1 VTLHIYNP
9 GMDALTADPQQTGEP
24 AVKGRSPILPKIAAL
39 PYADSHDTGDLLRWP
54 SRLAQESFYRVAYP
68 LMFLSRRL
76 EERLLELFQKG
87 YVKGTV
93 TTSHGNEATA
103 IGMSMPLRPGQD
115 VLSLLH
121 RDFAAH
127 LIMGATP
134 YQLLCQYLANADSP
148 TRACEGNVHHGDAAS
163 RRFPMISHLGKMLS
177 VVVGGTWAAR
187 RNGEKVFGL
196 AVIGDGGTSTGE
208 FHESLNIASV
218 HKVPVLFI
226 VENNHYA
233 FSTPTSVQYNC
244 QRLSDRAVGYG
255 IAGQTIDGTDPWN
268 VYSTVCDAIDAMAES
283 SLPVLLEC
291 NTLRLCGH
299 AAYDKGLY
307 VPTELMERWRKDD
320 PVIHTRYRLAEVCGL
335 AESSIATIEEAV
347 ETEVRETVTR
357 ALAVGRPRVP
367 PQWPVHAEAAL
378 LADDAAE
385 PVDYQAA
392 LESTRL
398 RPPSPRTMAFRAK
411 GVKNG
416 DAVNMALDY
425 LLATQPAA
433 FLAGMDVGVYGSAF
447 KTCKGLVDRYGSHR
461 VIDMPLAESSIMGFA
476 LGASQTGA
484 EPIIEFQFADFSTEA
499 VTQLGLNAGT
509 WYFRTG
515 CAAPMLVRLPCG
527 GGLTVG
533 AFHSGEFEGLW
544 SRFPGLKLLYPATP
558 QETYEALLAGFYDP
572 NPCLVFEHKLLYWS
586 RSGDIDF
593 DGDLQAVWRPR
604 RYTEGS
610 DLTLVALGA
619 MVHSSVTAVAQSGYS
634 VEVWNPL
641 VLQPLDIGPIAESV
655 KKTGRLLVVQE
666 SGETQGLGDRLIS
679 LLARECFPS
688 LKAAPELISTPD
700 VPIPFAPELELACRP
715 SQECI
720 RNAIT
725 AILAGERLRKVA

>member
-9 GMDALTADPQQTGEP
+9 GTDALAEDRHETVGLP
-24 AVKGRSPILPKIAAL
+24 AKERT
-39 PYADSHDTGDLLRWP
+39 HDLLRIATLPIEEVQDPAGLVRWP
-54 SRLAQESFYRVAYP
+54 QRLGRESFYRVAYP
-68 LMFLSRRL
+68 QMFRSRRL
-76 EERLLELFQKG
+76 EERILELYQKG

-93 TTSHGNEATA
+93 ASSVGNEATTV
-103 IGMSMPLRPGQD
+103 GMSMPLRPGRD

-121 RDFAAH
+121 RDLGGH
-127 LIMGATP
+127 LLLGSTP

-148 TRACEGNVHHGDAAS
+148 TNGYEGNVHHGDAAA

-177 VVVGGTWAAR
+177 LVVGGTWAAR
-187 RNGEKVFGL
+187 RNGERVFGL

-218 HKVPVLFI
+218 HKVPVLFL

-244 QRLSDRAVGYG
+244 RQLSDRAVAYG
-255 IAGQTIDGTDPWN
+255 IAGRTIDGIDPWT
-268 VYSTVCDAIDAMAES
+268 VYSTVCNSLDAMEAS
-283 SLPVLLEC
+283 PSPILLEC
-291 NTLRLCGH
+291 DTRRLCGH
-299 AAYDKGLY
+299 AAYDKAQY
-307 VPTELMERWRKDD
+307 VPADLMVRWQRDD
-320 PVIHTRYRLAEVCGL
+320 PIVHARRRLADAVGL
-335 AESSIATIEEAV
+335 DESSITEIEEAIDAEIHDAV
-347 ETEVRETVTR
+347 AR
-357 ALAVGRPRVP
+357 ALAVGRPRA
-367 PQWPVHAEAAL
+367 PQQWTVHAEAAL
-378 LADDAAE
+378 LAENDLLADRHATIE
-385 PVDYQAA
+385 
-392 LESTRL
+392 
-398 RPPSPRTMAFRAK
+398 SPRTFAHSTWLRPFQAK

-425 LLATQPAA
+425 LLANQPQA
-433 FLAGMDVGVYGSAF
+433 FLAGMDVGTYGSAF
-447 KTCKGLVDRYGSHR
+447 KTCKGLIDRYGADR

-515 CAAPMLVRLPCG
+515 CAAPMLVRMPCG

-572 NPCLVFEHKLLYWS
+572 NPCLVFEHKQLYWS

-593 DGDLQAVWRPR
+593 DGNLQDVWRPR
-604 RYTEGS
+604 RYTEGTE
-610 DLTLVALGA
+610 LTLVALGA
-619 MVHSSVTAVAQSGYS
+619 MVHVAVAAAAQSGCS

-641 VLQPLDIGPIAESV
+641 VLQPLEIGPIAESV

-679 LLARECFPS
+679 LLTRQCFSS
-688 LKAAPELISTPD
+688 LKAAPEVISTPD
-700 VPIPFAPELELACRP
+700 VPVPFAPELETAYRP
-715 SQECI
+715 NQETI
-720 RNAIT
+720 RKTIT
-725 AILAGERLRKVA
+725 AILAADRLRKVA

>member
-1 VTLHIYNP
+1 LVAEPKNAI
-9 GMDALTADPQQTGEP
+9 DPATE
-24 AVKGRSPILPKIAAL
+24 GRSPIVPKIMAL
-39 PYADSHDTGDLLRWP
+39 PADEAQSAAELVRWP
-54 SRLAQESFYRVAYP
+54 HRLGRESFYRVAYP

-76 EERLLELFQKG
+76 DERFLELFQKG
-87 YVKGTV
+87 YAKGTV
-93 TTSHGNEATA
+93 TVGIGNEATT
-103 IGMSMPLRPGQD
+103 IGMSMPLRPGRD

-121 RDFAAH
+121 RDLGAH
-127 LIMGATP
+127 LLQGSTP

-148 TRACEGNVHHGDAAS
+148 THACEGNVHHGDAAS

-177 VVVGGTWAAR
+177 LVVGGTWAAR
-187 RNGEKVFGL
+187 RQGEQVFGL

-218 HKVPVLFI
+218 HKIPVLFL

-244 QRLSDRAVGYG
+244 RQLSDRAVGYG
-255 IAGQTIDGTDPWN
+255 ISGRTIDGTDPWM
-268 VYSTVCDAIDAMAES
+268 VYSTVCEVIDAMEES

-291 NTLRLCGH
+291 DTRRLCGH

-307 VPTELMERWRKDD
+307 VPAELMERWKKDD
-320 PVIHTRYRLAEVCGL
+320 PVLHARHRLAEFCGL
-335 AESSIATIEEAV
+335 AESSIAAMEEAV
-347 ETEVRETVTR
+347 ETEVRDAVAR

-367 PQWPVHAEAAL
+367 RQWPVYADAAL
-378 LADDAAE
+378 LANDVGVL
-385 PVDYQAA
+385 VDREAVI
-392 LESTRL
+392 ESIPFRRL
-398 RPPSPRTMAFRAK
+398 SPRLKRFQAK

-416 DAVNMALDY
+416 DAVNMALDF
-425 LLATQPAA
+425 LLANQPNA

-447 KTCKGLVDRYGSHR
+447 KTCKGLVDRYGADR
-461 VIDMPLAESSIMGFA
+461 VIDMPLAESAIMGFA
-476 LGASQTGA
+476 LGASQIGA

-515 CAAPMLVRLPCG
+515 CAAPMLVRMPCG
-527 GGLTVG
+527 GGMTVG

-586 RSGDIDF
+586 RGGDIDF
-593 DGDLQAVWRPR
+593 DGDLAAVWRSR
-604 RYTEGS
+604 RYTEGT

-619 MVHSSVTAVAQSGYS
+619 MVHSSLAAVTQSGYS
-634 VEVWNPL
+634 VEVWNPM
-641 VLQPLDIGPIAESV
+641 VLQPLDLGPIAESV
-655 KKTGRLLVVQE
+655 NKTGRLLVVQE

-679 LLARECFPS
+679 LLTRECFTS

-700 VPIPFAPELELACRP
+700 TPIPFAPELETVCRP
-715 SQECI
+715 SQEKI
-720 RNAIT
+720 RKAIT
-725 AILAGERLRKVA
+725 MILSTERLRKVA